1 MPDPKPTPSFPLLLQ
16 RFFVEHLG
24 SQRAVSP
31 RTIAAYRDTFRLLLS
46 FAEAKIGKAP
56 TGLALADLDAQL
68 ILSFLDHLEKVRS
81 NGARSRNARL
91 AALRSFL
98 KYAAHHDLTALP
110 VIEQALAIPMK
121 RFERPVLGF
130 LSRDEMQAILDAPD
144 ARTWAGQR
152 DRALFS
158 LMYNTGARVSEVI
171 GLRVGDVLV
180 DGSAVAHL
188 HGKGRKE
195 RSVPLW
201 RTTASLIRSWKRR
214 LDDPGEDQF
223 LFPNRGGGRMARS
236 NVTQRL
242 ELAVSAAAERHPGL
256 ARRSISPH
264 TVRHTTAMH
273 LLQSGVDIAVIA
285 LWLGHESPAT
295 THMYLQADLAMKERT
310 LNRLQPTTAAPH
322 RYRPPDQ
329 LMQFLMSL

>member
-1 MPDPKPTPSFPLLLQ
+1 MADPISMPSFSTLLQ

-24 SQRAVSP
+24 RQRAVSP

-46 FAEAKIGKAP
+46 FAEARIGKAP
-56 TGLALADLDAQL
+56 TALALVDLDARL
-68 ILSFLDHLEKVRS
+68 ILDFLDHLEKERN

-98 KYAAHHDLTALP
+98 KYAAHYDLTALP

-121 RFERPVLGF
+121 RFDRPVLGF
-130 LSRDEMQAILDAPD
+130 LSRQEMQAILEAPD
-144 ARTWAGQR
+144 PRTWAGQR

-158 LMYNTGARVSEVI
+158 LMYNTGARVSEAI
-171 GLRVGDVLV
+171 GLRVGDVII
-180 DGSAVAHL
+180 DGTTTAHL

-195 RSVPLW
+195 RSMPLW
-201 RTTASLIRSWKRR
+201 RSTASLIRGWKRQ
-214 LDDPGEDQF
+214 LENAGDDNF
-223 LFPNRGGGRMARS
+223 LFPSRGGERMARS

-242 ELAVSAAAERHPGL
+242 DLAVSVAAERHPQL

-264 TVRHTTAMH
+264 TIRHTTAMH
-273 LLQSGVDIAVIA
+273 LLQSGVDITVIA

-295 THMYLQADLAMKERT
+295 THMYLEADLSMKKRT
-310 LNRLQPTTAAPH
+310 LNRLQPVGASPG

-329 LMQFLMSL
+329 LMRFLQNL

>member
-1 MPDPKPTPSFPLLLQ
+1 MPDPKPIPSFPLLLQ

-24 SQRAVSP
+24 NQRAVSP

-56 TGLALADLDAQL
+56 TRLALADLDAQL

-180 DGSAVAHL
+180 DGSSVAHL

-201 RTTASLIRSWKRR
+201 RTTTSLIRSWKRR
-214 LDDPGEDQF
+214 LDDPGEGHF

-242 ELAVSAAAERHPGL
+242 ELAVSAATERHPGL

-310 LNRLQPTTAAPH
+310 LNRLQPTAAAPH